1 MPRLQVASEHGLVSE
16 EAVLNARLLSV
27 ARLLLPLPSPD
38 LANPL
43 KRRFTLRQQI
53 RAVLEWAVAM
63 EFRIDNPCDRIR
75 PVLGP
80 QRDIV
85 QHMRALPHREVPA
98 AIRTVQASTGAPG
111 VRLAFEFLVLTAARW
126 GEVRWVEW
134 AEIDRN
140 EGVWTVPAQRAKA
153 NRQHRVPLCGRALE
167 ILDAARALGDGASPL
182 VFTGRPGSRSTRSSC
197 AGWDVEDLLTERGLD
212 ISYGS
217 VRRWFLKFGAPIA
230 RNLRHTRPIPNG
242 YWHLDERVIVIRGQ
256 RYWLW
261 RGVDNEGE
269 VLDFL
274 VQSKRNSQA
283 ALKLMRKLLK
293 KQGWTPTRITTDKL
307 RSYHVAIR
315 TLGLTAQH
323 IDDRRANN
331 RAENSHQPVRRRE
344 RKQQRFKSPGSAQR
358 FLNIQS
364 AVYNT
369 FYVQRHLR
377 NRFTFKRFRKDA
389 FNVWESASA
398 AA

>member
-1 MPRLQVASEHGLVSE
+1 MRIIAENSHQPVDENSIS
-16 EAVLNARLLSV
+16 N
-27 ARLLLPLPSPD
+27 
-38 LANPL
+38 
-43 KRRFTLRQQI
+43 RR
-53 RAVLEWAVAM
+53 
-63 EFRIDNPCDRIR
+63 
-75 PVLGP
+75 
-80 QRDIV
+80 
-85 QHMRALPHREVPA
+85 
-98 AIRTVQASTGAPG
+98 
-111 VRLAFEFLVLTAARW
+111 VR
-126 GEVRWVEW
+126 
-134 AEIDRN
+134 
-140 EGVWTVPAQRAKA
+140 
-153 NRQHRVPLCGRALE
+153 
-167 ILDAARALGDGASPL
+167 
-182 VFTGRPGSRSTRSSC
+182 
-197 AGWDVEDLLTERGLD
+197 
-212 ISYGS
+212 
-217 VRRWFLKFGAPIA
+217 
-230 RNLRHTRPIPNG
+230 PNG
-242 YWHLDERVIVIRGQ
+242 IQSAVYNTF
-256 RYWLW
+256 Y
-261 RGVDNEGE
+261 E

-274 VQSKRNSQA
+274 VQSKRNAQA

-323 IDDRRANN
+323 IDNKRANN